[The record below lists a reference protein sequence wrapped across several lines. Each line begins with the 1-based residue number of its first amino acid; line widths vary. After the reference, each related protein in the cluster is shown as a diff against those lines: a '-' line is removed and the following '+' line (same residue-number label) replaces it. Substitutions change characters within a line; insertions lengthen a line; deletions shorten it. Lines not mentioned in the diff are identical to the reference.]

1 MSDSD
6 TPRRILH
13 ERSPSHNNELARV
26 RLVPSTP
33 PRLLGRDDLDDI
45 YSRTPFPTHPS
56 HFLAPGKEKNK
67 GRAWEQEQEQEQEQG
82 SRLPALDDQ
91 FQQTIRAHPPPSSS
105 SSSVSRTHTTPQ
117 HRASLRDNTP
127 TGSPSRS
134 KADTWHK
141 KRLQIHDDNK
151 TFSLLSVQDDAPSM
165 EDGSRSP
172 TSLLST
178 RPDASHSLPLNAAYA
193 EDRSNSTKLC
203 TLGVSP
209 ATIAATQASQ
219 NKLSISADHI
229 TSPPRGSQLVGGL
242 RKVPTTP
249 ELKHRATISSES
261 PLPPLHET
269 LDGLPPA
276 VSPNLSTKPSFQST
290 ETATTTSENTNY
302 KVYRA
307 DSTSA
312 SEVALARPSS
322 SGDSN
327 YQVIGGSS
335 PSGSVVYH
343 PQTAPSQS
351 DDFESHGDLSPGD
364 SYVGHIQPTGYSQ
377 ESLVVLPLSPKLRR
391 RRSSENTLAY
401 YKSRSRESLRTGS
414 LTSISTILSQQEAF
428 RAIVGSGSII
438 HLPVPTHR
446 HQPQGPS
453 SCAEPPSYHPPRSH
467 MNEHPHQW
475 SSQLSTVLSV
485 SDGGTDSHS
494 RSWLSDNA
502 TRSSGYPSSQCRHSR
517 HMLSIGSS
525 ASLTREERTL
535 EPPTAAF
542 MRNASRYNNSSSGSS
557 LRIVEDDDEYGD
569 VITDMQDLR
578 ARPSRA
584 RLSSYIGSSSSDHRR
599 TNTMRSTT
607 SSRANSMLANS
618 IPTWAKLYYGSGERR
633 FLLAPGS
640 STGGTDSR
648 NNSLRSG
655 SSIMDHYPASIH
667 NPRRRPREGS
677 RGGSVE
683 IAPATEGR
691 IPNDLPASRFR
702 TWSLTSRWSPHLR
715 LDRRAARR
723 SAWEP
728 PVANWSTEKGWFGR
742 RNAQVVMFIVGF
754 IFPFAWM
761 IAAVL
766 PLPPKPAPS
775 MREQDNSTSNLDS
788 SNETADDYACRLGP
802 AGEVS
807 YESAKWWRRLNRWMS
822 VIGLLVI
829 AAVVVLVVI
838 GLKESW

>member
-13 ERSPSHNNELARV
+13 EKSPSQTNELARI

-56 HFLAPGKEKNK
+56 HFLVPGNEKNK
-67 GRAWEQEQEQEQEQG
+67 GREQEQEQG
-82 SRLPALDDQ
+82 SRTSALNER
-91 FQQTIRAHPPPSSS
+91 FQQTIRAQPPPSSS

-117 HRASLRDNTP
+117 HRASPRDNIP

-134 KADTWHK
+134 KADVGPK

-151 TFSLLSVQDDAPSM
+151 TFSLLPVQDDSPSG

-178 RPDASHSLPLNAAYA
+178 RPNSSNSLPLNAAYA

-203 TLGVSP
+203 TLGASP
-209 ATIAATQASQ
+209 ATTAAPQASR

-229 TSPPRGSQLVGGL
+229 TSPPWDSQLVGGL
-242 RKVPTTP
+242 RRVPKTP
-249 ELKHRATISSES
+249 DLKHQASISSES
-261 PLPPLHET
+261 PLPPLPET

-276 VSPNLSTKPSFQST
+276 VSQNLSTKPSFHST

-312 SEVALARPSS
+312 SEVALAPHSS
-322 SGDSN
+322 SGESN

-335 PSGSVVYH
+335 PSGSIVYR

-351 DDFESHGDLSPGD
+351 DDFASHGDLSPGE

-377 ESLVVLPLSPKLRR
+377 ESLVVLPLSPKLRS

-401 YKSRSRESLRTGS
+401 YKSRSRESLRSGS
-414 LTSISTILSQQEAF
+414 LTSISTVLSQQEAF

-438 HLPVPTHR
+438 HLPIPTHR
-446 HQPQGPS
+446 YKPQGSS
-453 SCAEPPSYHPPRSH
+453 SCVESQSYHPPRSH

-502 TRSSGYPSSQCRHSR
+502 TRSSGYPSSPSRHSR
-517 HMLSIGSS
+517 QMLSIGSS

-542 MRNASRYNNSSSGSS
+542 MRNSQRYNSSSGSS
-557 LRIVEDDDEYGD
+557 LRIVEDHDEYGD

-584 RLSSYIGSSSSDHRR
+584 RLSGYIGSSSSDHRR
-599 TNTMRSTT
+599 TNTVRSTT
-607 SSRANSMLANS
+607 SSRTNSMLANS

-640 STGGTDSR
+640 SAGGTDSR
-648 NNSLRSG
+648 NNSFRSG
-655 SSIMDHYPASIH
+655 SSIMDHYPASIYS
-667 NPRRRPREGS
+667 PRRRPREGS

-683 IAPATEGR
+683 ITPATEGR

-723 SAWEP
+723 SVWEP
-728 PVANWSTEKGWFGR
+728 PVDNWSTERGWFGR

-761 IAAVL
+761 IAAIL
-766 PLPPKPAPS
+766 PLPPKPVPS
-775 MREQDNSTSNLDS
+775 MREQDNRTSNLDS
-788 SNETADDYACRLGP
+788 SNEMPNDYARQLGP
-802 AGEVS
+802 AGEVN
-807 YESAKWWRRLNRWMS
+807 YESAKWWRRLNRGMS

-829 AAVVVLVVI
+829 AAVIVLVVV